1 MNLERY
7 RFFLI
12 DDSIIDNFS
21 KFSSIFRKHFSKF
34 NTLSFSIGGDK
45 IQNVLWRINKM
56 SLLLLLQHNI
66 VQCSMVQTTLGII
79 STGYFR

>member
-7 RFFLI
+7 RIFLI

-21 KFSSIFRKHFSKF
+21 KFSSIFCKHFSKF
-34 NTLSFSIGGDK
+34 NTLSFSIGEDK

-56 SLLLLLQHNI
+56 SLQHNI
-66 VQCSMVQTTLGII
+66 VQCSMVQTTLGMI